1 MQEFDVL
8 STLLRENVEYLAKVP
23 AALLTLGVAYV
34 VLKGIKR
41 VVKAAAPVARINAT
55 VESMLLS
62 AIGFIGW
69 VLAVAAALNVM
80 GLSQLSLALGGS
92 VALVAMALAT
102 GLNNVTQ
109 DLLAGIFLLG
119 DEEFVIGRR
128 VRAGGVE
135 GVLEELTI
143 RKARI
148 RDQEGNLHTVPNRTI
163 DQGTYVIFAPE
174 KEPEQPESEAV

>member
-8 STLLRENVEYLAKVP
+8 TSLLRENVGYIAKAP
-23 AALLTLGVAYV
+23 AALLTLAIAYF
-34 VLKGIKR
+34 VLRGLKR
-41 VVKAAAPVARINAT
+41 VLRAAMRVARINVT

-62 AIGFIGW
+62 AVGFVGW
-69 VLAVAAALNVM
+69 VLAAAAALNVM

-102 GLNNVTQ
+102 GLNTVAQ
-109 DLLAGIFLLG
+109 DLLAGIFLLA
-119 DEEFVIGRR
+119 DDDFVIGRR

-148 RDQEGNLHTVPNRTI
+148 RDSEGNLHTIPNRNI
-163 DQGTYVIFAPE
+163 DQGTYVILTSGE
-174 KEPEQPESEAV
+174 GGEAGRKAV